1 MTEMRCKKPS
11 LATLQRF
18 HDFVLQATRFR
29 DGYALQCALTELKD
43 DREVVMVAMAMMA
56 VVTLATAT
64 LAGAMVAV
72 AHCLLVKVV

>member
-43 DREVVMVAMAMMA
+43 DREVVLE
-56 VVTLATAT
+56 T
-64 LAGAMVAV
+64 
-72 AHCLLVKVV
+72 VKQSGY